1 MFKRIYFG
9 ICALLFVVVM
19 YLAFITFKPIKNVVT
34 SDVSPITGT
43 VTKVEKASGGDIN
56 IKLANDLHT
65 YYINNALKMGLNP
78 EIITAQILNKKVTLH
93 HIKRWTPFT
102 RDGIFPHIS
111 KLSVGNNVLFNELI
125 DE

>member
-9 ICALLFVVVM
+9 FCALLFLVVM
-19 YLAFITFKPIKNVVT
+19 YLAFITFKPIQNVVI
-34 SDVSPITGT
+34 SDVSLIKGI

-56 IKLANDLHT
+56 IQLKNDNHT
-65 YYINNALKMGLNP
+65 YYINNALKAGLNP
-78 EIITAQILNKKVTLH
+78 EVITNQILNKEVTLH

-102 RDGIFPHIS
+102 RDGIFPHIY
-111 KLSVGNNVLFNELI
+111 KLSVGETVLFNELK

>member
-1 MFKRIYFG
+1 MFKRVYFG
-9 ICALLFVVVM
+9 FCALLFLVVI
-19 YLAFITFKPIKNVVT
+19 YLAFITFKPIQSVIT
-34 SDVSPITGT
+34 SDVSPIKGI

-56 IKLANDLHT
+56 IQLKNDDHT
-65 YYINNALKMGLNP
+65 YYINNALKAGLNP
-78 EIITAQILNKKVTLH
+78 EVITDQILNKEVTLH

-111 KLSVGNNVLFNELI
+111 KLSVGETVLFNELT

>member
-9 ICALLFVVVM
+9 FCGLLFLIVM
-19 YLAFITFKPIKNVVT
+19 YLAFITFKPIQNVVT
-34 SDVSPITGT
+34 SDVSPINGM

-56 IKLANDLHT
+56 IQLKNDSHT
-65 YYINNALKMGLNP
+65 YYINNALKEGLNP
-78 EIITAQILNKKVTLH
+78 EVITAQILNKEVTLH
-93 HIKRWTPFT
+93 HINRWTPFT

-111 KLSVGNNVLFNELI
+111 KLSVGETVLFNELI